1 MIKNIKKKREF
12 VLTKLLNYIKN
23 IYEITR
29 KPVMSILP
37 GQLAFSFVMTIIPV
51 IVLIA
56 VIASTF
62 QISLDS
68 ITEFIKISFPEGVS
82 TLLLPLINGRG
93 FDLSILTFLI
103 AALWLA
109 STGAYAVITASD
121 VIYEVKSKNA
131 IAKRIKSIVM
141 IFLLL
146 TLIMFMLIVPAF
158 GDKIFNL
165 IISLKIFA
173 KVTNELTVI
182 YLILKYPLS
191 FILIYFNIKLIYTIA
206 PSREISS
213 KSVTRGSLFT
223 TLMWMIITQLYSF
236 WVNNVVHYDILY
248 GSISNI
254 IILLMWVYFLAYL
267 FTIGLII
274 NAGIDKGNNVN
285 NINGWIF
292 IQKGYNILLV
302 ILKKATSKVAFFV
315 V

>member
-285 NINGWIF
+285 NING
-292 IQKGYNILLV
+292 
-302 ILKKATSKVAFFV
+302 
-315 V
+315 

>member
-1 MIKNIKKKREF
+1 MIKSIKKKREF

-23 IYEITR
+23 IYAITR

-121 VIYEVKSKNA
+121 VIYEVKSKNI

-141 IFLLL
+141 ILLL
-146 TLIMFMLIVPAF
+146 LALIMFMLIVPAF

-206 PSREISS
+206 PCREISS

-223 TLMWMIITQLYSF
+223 TLMWMIITQFYSF

-285 NINGWIF
+285 NING
-292 IQKGYNILLV
+292 
-302 ILKKATSKVAFFV
+302 
-315 V
+315 

>member
-1 MIKNIKKKREF
+1 MIKKLNKKNKF
-12 VLTKLLNYIKN
+12 ILTKLLNYIKN
-23 IYEITR
+23 IYSITR

-68 ITEFIKISFPEGVS
+68 ITEFIKGSFPEGVS

-121 VIYEVKSKNA
+121 VIYEVKEINPIS
-131 IAKRIKSIVM
+131 KRIKSIVM

-158 GDKIFNL
+158 GDKIFNI

-173 KVTNELTVI
+173 KVTNEITII

-191 FILIYFNIKLIYTIA
+191 FILIYFNIKLIYAIA

-213 KSVTRGSLFT
+213 KSVTKGSFFT
-223 TLMWMIITQLYSF
+223 TLMWMIITQFYSF
-236 WVNNVVHYDILY
+236 WVNNVAHYDILY

-285 NINGWIF
+285 NING
-292 IQKGYNILLV
+292 
-302 ILKKATSKVAFFV
+302 
-315 V
+315 

>member
-1 MIKNIKKKREF
+1 MIKSIKKKREF

-23 IYEITR
+23 VYAITR

-121 VIYEVKSKNA
+121 VIYEVKSKNI

-141 IFLLL
+141 ILLL
-146 TLIMFMLIVPAF
+146 LALIIPAF

-223 TLMWMIITQLYSF
+223 TLMWMIITQFYSF

-285 NINGWIF
+285 NING
-292 IQKGYNILLV
+292 
-302 ILKKATSKVAFFV
+302 
-315 V
+315 

>member
-1 MIKNIKKKREF
+1 MIKSIKKKREF

-23 IYEITR
+23 IYAITR

-121 VIYEVKSKNA
+121 VIYEVKSKNI

-141 IFLLL
+141 ILLL
-146 TLIMFMLIVPAF
+146 LALIMFMLIVPAF

-173 KVTNELTVI
+173 KVRNELTMI

-191 FILIYFNIKLIYTIA
+191 FILI
-206 PSREISS
+206 
-213 KSVTRGSLFT
+213 
-223 TLMWMIITQLYSF
+223 
-236 WVNNVVHYDILY
+236 
-248 GSISNI
+248 
-254 IILLMWVYFLAYL
+254 
-267 FTIGLII
+267 
-274 NAGIDKGNNVN
+274 
-285 NINGWIF
+285 
-292 IQKGYNILLV
+292 
-302 ILKKATSKVAFFV
+302 
-315 V
+315 